1 MEPTHETHVAEPA
14 VPDNSHY
21 DSEKLV
27 STNAPTVQSIIAFV
41 NRSST
46 SNSPVQSFTPR
57 TRGRLMDEDFGD
69 TRYGDIRT
77 SDAQITTRRR
87 MTEHSPEL
95 PASQSPAQEVTSQ
108 DQLLQLRAQYDAA
121 ELLAKTAEA
130 EARAA
135 RARKTTQQL
144 ELETRAQALLSNS
157 SSPRASPT
165 ASSPRAWSPP
175 APSQHGTDLAAVLL
189 HLEAQRRNDA
199 LQREE
204 ERRREQRERAEDR
217 RADRQAAEERA
228 AQTEVHHQAQLAA
241 LTAASHPVRSTGNTY
256 VVGRA
261 LANATSV
268 FTGDGTADCGTYL
281 RTLERLFK
289 AHGIP
294 DSHWPNELFIK
305 LAGQAKGW
313 YEHAFPDPDT
323 FPPWSQLT
331 SGMLSRFG
339 PRYAAADAW
348 ASTCSATRQ
357 EGESGLA
364 ALQRLDELQQ
374 ASLLLG
380 LPAHIGPIEKQCYQ
394 LQRLL
399 SSEEKRVWSAA
410 ANALSQVSDDAIRAL
425 EVTAAAAALATTGRQ
440 SLGSSVPIDERDS
453 WFEPRLAHLLTFL
466 KDQPGH
472 PLGAC
477 RRQPARAAVICE
489 ATGGTP
495 PTSPHAA
502 LLYTPPQDPPA
513 PMILAHD
520 GSVEEAKC
528 ITLRANREMAAMRP
542 SKPAQPPAY
551 EGNSPTKATANQ
563 AEFEKRKAC
572 GACYHCPMR
581 GPGKVNY
588 AIFHTQCPT
597 HGRSS
602 TLEDR
607 RDPTKRVAGAGS
619 IF

>member
-1 MEPTHETHVAEPA
+1 
-14 VPDNSHY
+14 
-21 DSEKLV
+21 
-27 STNAPTVQSIIAFV
+27 
-41 NRSST
+41 
-46 SNSPVQSFTPR
+46 
-57 TRGRLMDEDFGD
+57 MDEDFGD
-69 TRYGDIRT
+69 VRYGDIRA
-77 SDAQITTRRR
+77 SDAQITTRRI
-87 MTEHSPEL
+87 MTAPSPEL
-95 PASQSPAQEVTSQ
+95 PASQSPTQEVASQ

-121 ELLAKTAEA
+121 ELLAKTAKA

-135 RARKTTQQL
+135 RARKMTQQL
-144 ELETRAQALLSNS
+144 DLETRAQALRSNS

-175 APSQHGTDLAAVLL
+175 APSQQGTDLAAVLL

-204 ERRREQRERAEDR
+204 ERRREQRARDEDR

-228 AQTEVHHQAQLAA
+228 AQTEAHHQAQLAA
-241 LTAASHPVRSTGNTY
+241 LMAASHPARTTGNSY

-380 LPAHIGPIEKQCYQ
+380 LPTHIGPIEKQCYQ

-440 SLGSSVPIDERDS
+440 SLGSSVPIDERDA

-472 PLGAC
+472 PLGAG
-477 RRQPARAAVICE
+477 RRQPARAAAIYE
-489 ATGGTP
+489 ATGDTHPTP
-495 PTSPHAA
+495 PQAA
-502 LLYTPPQDPPA
+502 LLPVSPPLQAPPT
-513 PMILAHD
+513 PMIQAHD
-520 GSVEEAKC
+520 GSVEEARC
-528 ITLRANREMAAMRP
+528 IALRANREMAARRP
-542 SKPAQPPAY
+542 DKPVPPPAY
-551 EGNSPTKATANQ
+551 EGTNATANQ

-572 GACYHCPMR
+572 GACYLCPMR

-588 AIFHTQCPT
+588 AIFHTQCPA

-602 TLEDR
+602 TPEDR
-607 RDPTKRVAGAGS
+607 RNSAKRVTGS
-619 IF
+619 GSTF